1 MDIEIKV
8 WNWFA
13 LFTLGPAI
21 VLLVWLLSRTWRR
34 GERVPP
40 VIVSLALLMGA
51 AICWLAGKN
60 VGTESTSR
68 EVVFGLL
75 QITLTAISVW
85 MLRRAKKK
93 QRTASSHSAAEL
105 EWKPKT

>member
-1 MDIEIKV
+1 MDVELRV

-13 LFTLGPAI
+13 LFTGGPAI
-21 VLLVWLLSRTWRR
+21 VLLVWLLIRTWLR

-51 AICWLAGKN
+51 GICRIAEKN
-60 VGTESTSR
+60 VTTKSTAL
-68 EVVFGLL
+68 EVAFGLL
-75 QITLTAISVW
+75 QIALTTISMW
-85 MLRRAKKK
+85 ILWRARN
-93 QRTASSHSAAEL
+93 QRTRSSDSVAGL